1 MERTTLRAVLLTALL
16 LTTVLRVRAQDGAV
30 DAALPWHHAL
40 EIGAGPASFPQAFGR
55 GSLDYGS
62 MERELA
68 EMGQYPNAV
77 FNIDPAFSLSWVY
90 TLNKKWDIAVSV
102 GLSWFN
108 YRLFQCE
115 TFGTDPEGKPR
126 YDRSTGHYTGYWGT
140 SLYCGAL
147 SVTWR
152 RTWLRKGVFDLYGG
166 IGLGISGG
174 FYDDAL
180 ILPMLALT
188 PVGFR
193 LGGRHLYGFAEA
205 TISPTATLGQGGL
218 GWRF

>member
-1 MERTTLRAVLLTALL
+1 MERTILRAVLLTALL
-16 LTTVLRVRAQDGAV
+16 FTTGLRIRAQDGAV
-30 DAALPWHHAL
+30 DTAHPWHYAW
-40 EIGAGPASFPQAFGR
+40 EIGAGPAPIPQALGR
-55 GSLDYGS
+55 VSLDYGR
-62 MERELA
+62 MV

-77 FNIDPAFSLSWVY
+77 FDVDPAFILSWVY
-90 TLNKKWDIAVSV
+90 ILNKKWDIAVSG

-108 YRLFQCE
+108 YRLFQYE

-126 YDRSTGHYTGYWGT
+126 YDRSTGHYTGYWGK

-147 SVTWR
+147 SVTGR
-152 RTWLRKGVFDLYGG
+152 RTWLRKGVFDLYSG

-174 FYDDAL
+174 LYADGWV
-180 ILPMLALT
+180 LPMLALT

-193 LGGRHLYGFAEA
+193 LGGRHLYVFAEA